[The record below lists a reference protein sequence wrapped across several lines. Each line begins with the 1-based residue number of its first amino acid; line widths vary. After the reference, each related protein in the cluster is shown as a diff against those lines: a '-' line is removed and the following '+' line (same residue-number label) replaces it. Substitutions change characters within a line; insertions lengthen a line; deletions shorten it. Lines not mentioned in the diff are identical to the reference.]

1 MKTKF
6 VEHICLSYSTKGIA
20 PLIETIRTGL
30 EVRNCGPNH
39 TQDQNCSKDSASN
52 VAGNL
57 QFIVNIHQLLYDTAS

>member
-1 MKTKF
+1 
-6 VEHICLSYSTKGIA
+6 
-20 PLIETIRTGL
+20 LIETIRTGL

-52 VAGNL
+52 VADNL